1 MMNIFSTQQKVEKQI
16 QILFTYEYTVTAY
29 EAVQIILYFL
39 KKLKKYYRK
48 KHLYFCSITS

>member
-39 KKLKKYYRK
+39 KKLKKYYRI

>member
-1 MMNIFSTQQKVEKQI
+1 MNIILDSILGTVEKQI

-39 KKLKKYYRK
+39 K
-48 KHLYFCSITS
+48 T